1 MEMELSLTTKLLL
14 ANIGVISAWFV
25 GGVGSAFG
33 CSIAGQSLM
42 GVLKKKTDG
51 MAKLVGMAAAPM
63 SQAIYGFVFF
73 IMNTGNINS
82 EISTQMAIT
91 LFVAGIGVGFGN
103 LFSAIGQGKVAA
115 HAINASSEQPGAYG
129 LGWAPIGVTE
139 TIGLFAM
146 VFGILAVGA
155 VEVTKAVG

>member
-1 MEMELSLTTKLLL
+1 MELELTLTTKLLL
-14 ANIGVISAWFV
+14 ANIGVIAAWFV
-25 GGVGSAFG
+25 GGMGSAFG
-33 CSIAGQSLM
+33 CSIAGQAMM

-73 IMNTGNINS
+73 IMNTKLITP
-82 EISTQMAIT
+82 EISSQMAIT
-91 LFVAGIGVGFGN
+91 LFVAGLGVGLGN
-103 LFSAIGQGKVAA
+103 FFSALGQGKVAA
-115 HAINASSEQPGAYG
+115 HAINAASEQPGAYG

-146 VFGILAVGA
+146 VFGILAVNA
-155 VEVTKAVG
+155 VKALG